1 MLQSRKIVSL
11 KVLEH
16 NEYGTFVKAMIKKS
30 YGHVSRLAVIL
41 FHGHQ
46 PKFANCLCPVGT
58 SGLCCHVLAL
68 LLFLKHYTE
77 TKEKILE
84 LTCTEQL
91 QKWHRRI
98 KKGSIPMIPL
108 KDIKVKSA
116 KMKRKG
122 GNTIVEAAD
131 PNKSNFKRDVSAI
144 MENLSK
150 KLDKEK
156 PVNEHFYS
164 VLSKSEMGRIHH
176 WANICVTDTVLK
188 LHFP

>member
-1 MLQSRKIVSL
+1 
-11 KVLEH
+11 
-16 NEYGTFVKAMIKKS
+16 
-30 YGHVSRLAVIL
+30 
-41 FHGHQ
+41 
-46 PKFANCLCPVGT
+46 
-58 SGLCCHVLAL
+58 
-68 LLFLKHYTE
+68 
-77 TKEKILE
+77 
-84 LTCTEQL
+84 
-91 QKWHRRI
+91 
-98 KKGSIPMIPL
+98 MIPL

-122 GNTIVEAAD
+122 GNTIIEAAD

-188 LHFP
+188 TALSLADHSYVNFPLFKLHHY